1 MIPDRRSQRTEN
13 HMELEICQLI
23 IPGLVGLI
31 VIQGQGHVFMQETL
45 KYPHVYK
52 VIINL
57 NLNEAV
63 SPHLAPELHSLKN
76 KMLLVCPLLQ
86 LGLLLASDGLG
97 LGHDTSWQHSQWSSG
112 LWVWLPSFLIL
123 VLTLCT
129 CELG

>member
-1 MIPDRRSQRTEN
+1 MIPDERSQRTEN
-13 HMELEICQLI
+13 HMELGICQLI

-45 KYPHVYK
+45 KYSHVYK

-76 KMLLVCPLLQ
+76 EMLLVCPLL
-86 LGLLLASDGLG
+86 
-97 LGHDTSWQHSQWSSG
+97 
-112 LWVWLPSFLIL
+112 
-123 VLTLCT
+123 
-129 CELG
+129 